1 MIEVW
6 LYGQLRRLAP
16 RSGATEDSVVEV
28 PVQAGDTI
36 GDVVQRLGI
45 DPAQVRHLFLNH
57 QYSTLQRPV
66 KPGDRL
72 AVFGSDMA
80 LLYRQYFPPVEDDR
94 PPIQVRVR
102 LYATLRRYQPPVRLG
117 QAHLVSLPQGATV
130 EQLIAKL
137 GIPADTV
144 KTVFVQGKIVEDGYI
159 LSDGDEVGIFPPIAG
174 GRAGTPGRLRPSRP
188 INF

>member
-16 RSGATEDSVVEV
+16 RSGATEDSVVKV

-36 GDVVQRLGI
+36 EEVVRRVGI
-45 DPAQVRHLFLNH
+45 EPAQVRHLFLNH
-57 QYSTLQRPV
+57 QYSSLHRPV

-72 AVFGSDMA
+72 AVFGADMA
-80 LLYRQYFPPVEDDR
+80 LLYRQYFPLLEDER
-94 PPIQVRVR
+94 PPIQVQVR
-102 LYATLRRYQPPVRLG
+102 LYATLRRYQPQVRLS
-117 QAHLVSLPQGATV
+117 QARIVSLPEGATV

-144 KTVFVQGKIVEDGYI
+144 KTVFVGGKIVESGYV
-159 LSDGDEVGIFPPIAG
+159 LRDGDEVGIFPPIAG
-174 GRAGTPGRLRPSRP
+174 G
-188 INF
+188 